1 MPKQLGKHNWYICC
15 HIWTGP
21 TSNAM
26 LLVYEQTFVCR
37 VDVQLKSFISI
48 DFIFI
53 FIFILYYIYIYIYIN
68 IYILYSLTF
77 NEGFITLIISASA
90 IFLLRVLF
98 L

>member
-48 DFIFI
+48 DF
-53 FIFILYYIYIYIYIN
+53 
-68 IYILYSLTF
+68 SLTF
-77 NEGFITLIISASA
+77 NEGLMTLIINASA